1 MKRILLLAALCFSFA
16 STTLAQ
22 EELTTFILVRH
33 AEKGTDDA
41 RNPNLSEIGKA
52 RAEKLKVVLASTEI
66 AAIYSTPYKRTE
78 QTVAPIATS
87 LGLKVQPYDPSNMD
101 IVVDVLK
108 AHKGKTVLVSG
119 HSNTTPIVANFLLG
133 VEKFGWLKED
143 EYDKIFIVTVSDIGK
158 GTVNVLS
165 Y

>member
-41 RNPNLSEIGKA
+41 RNPNLSEIGKT
-52 RAEKLKVVLASTEI
+52 RAEKLKTVLASTEI

-78 QTVAPIATS
+78 QTVESIATS

-101 IVVDVLK
+101 LVVDVLK

-158 GTVNVLS
+158 GTVDVLS